1 MFASLASLIL
11 DAIGLLLR
19 SVELA
24 LPPPLQ
30 QMAPTLAHTRSCRRV
45 SVGTEAMN
53 ATVHMS
59 RLEIVNV
66 RRAQELDTHMVNRIV
81 AGGLTKYSETNST
94 EAGTYRRQDRQGTW
108 LWSPPP
114 GEPNAR
120 RLAALERLSAEVQ
133 WTTLDDEWISGH
145 ECMAY
150 QALRGNGDDAWTQVL
165 LWIAKDSL
173 RPVEMLAL
181 SLRKGTSF
189 DSATPPRP
197 RTLSSQSVTW
207 SDWDDPTLSIP
218 PMW

>member
-24 LPPPLQ
+24 LPAPLQ

-81 AGGLTKYSETNST
+81 AGGLNVRMDRTAGGAGDNDGSSGADDIWSELI
-94 EAGTYRRQDRQGTW
+94 W
-108 LWSPPP
+108 
-114 GEPNAR
+114 
-120 RLAALERLSAEVQ
+120 
-133 WTTLDDEWISGH
+133 
-145 ECMAY
+145 
-150 QALRGNGDDAWTQVL
+150 
-165 LWIAKDSL
+165 
-173 RPVEMLAL
+173 
-181 SLRKGTSF
+181 
-189 DSATPPRP
+189 
-197 RTLSSQSVTW
+197 
-207 SDWDDPTLSIP
+207 
-218 PMW
+218 